1 MFCGTC
7 GASSA
12 DTNQFCPSC
21 GRPLTSAAP
30 PSVAVSS
37 PPVTLHS
44 GTPQTSGKAIAS
56 FVLGFLSWMFPAAI
70 AAVILGHI
78 SRGEIRRSA
87 GRLNGDGLALT
98 GLIFGYLGVAAI
110 PVLIMAF
117 TIPIVTRST
126 IPAHEVSAI
135 ASIRTINEAEMIY
148 ASSHPDL
155 GFTGDL
161 AMLGGTTATGGER
174 TIDNNLASGRKSG
187 YTFTYTPGD
196 KVNGAIRSYTI
207 TVLPDQ
213 VGMTGQRRF
222 YSDEAG
228 EIHYSASGAADATS
242 PVLR

>member
-1 MFCGTC
+1 
-7 GASSA
+7 
-12 DTNQFCPSC
+12 
-21 GRPLTSAAP
+21 
-30 PSVAVSS
+30 
-37 PPVTLHS
+37 
-44 GTPQTSGKAIAS
+44 
-56 FVLGFLSWMFPAAI
+56 MFPAAI

-87 GRLNGDGLALT
+87 GRLDGDGLALT

-126 IPAHEVSAI
+126 IPAHEASAI
-135 ASIRTINEAEMIY
+135 ASIRAINEAEMIY
-148 ASSHPDL
+148 ASSHPDM
-155 GFTGDL
+155 GFTADL
-161 AMLGGTTATGGER
+161 AMLGGTTATRGEG

-196 KVNGAIRSYTI
+196 KVNGAIRSYT
-207 TVLPDQ
+207 VMAVPDQ
-213 VGMTGQRRF
+213 VGTTGQRRF

-228 EIHYSASGAADATS
+228 EVHYSASGAADVTS